1 MPKPMFGRVFSGTVY
16 VGWGSALCE
25 ITHISAA
32 EDDLTYRS
40 KR

>member
-1 MPKPMFGRVFSGTVY
+1 MFGVVLNGGVY
-16 VGWGSALCE
+16 TGWGSALFR

-40 KR
+40 K